1 MIEFMSN
8 FFLKKI
14 NEESNQHNLPEN
26 TIQYT
31 IHSDNVDEKIKG
43 VIDNFKNLKP
53 ILILYSNNHDIK
65 YFLSMFTIHYC
76 NIRSL
81 SQFEDILLMNN
92 CILL

>member
-1 MIEFMSN
+1 MSN

-53 ILILYSNNHDIK
+53 ILILY
-65 YFLSMFTIHYC
+65 
-76 NIRSL
+76 
-81 SQFEDILLMNN
+81 
-92 CILL
+92 